1 MHKETHII
9 VNIQTNKQKKE
20 INVNNKT
27 HTQTIMTEMNKG
39 GNDGDR

>member
-9 VNIQTNKQKKE
+9 VNKQTNKQKKE

-27 HTQTIMTEMNKG
+27 RTKTMMTEMNKG
-39 GNDGDR
+39 GTGGGR